1 MVEWWQR
8 AKLDANRNPVFV
20 EGTVS
25 TMAGQDFALAAKP
38 ALFQIAGNPR
48 RNTMSK
54 IEDRLTQLGIILPKA
69 SAPLANYV
77 PTSISANLL
86 IVSGQLC
93 FGADGKLAPNHTG
106 KVGTTISTEDA
117 KDAARLCVLNVMA
130 QAQAA
135 LGGFTRLRR
144 CLRLGG
150 FINAHPDFHGLAGVM
165 NGASDAIV
173 DIMGDAGRHA
183 RSTIGVAVLPLDA
196 CVEVE
201 AMFEIA

>member
-1 MVEWWQR
+1 MTTIDE
-8 AKLDANRNPVFV
+8 
-20 EGTVS
+20 
-25 TMAGQDFALAAKP
+25 
-38 ALFQIAGNPR
+38 
-48 RNTMSK
+48 
-54 IEDRLTQLGIILPKA
+54 RLKSLGVVLPKA
-69 SAPLANYV
+69 GAPLANYV
-77 PTSISANLL
+77 PVTISGALL

-93 FGADGKLAPNHTG
+93 FGADGKLAPEHVG
-106 KVGTTISTEDA
+106 KVGANVSADAA

-135 LGGFTRLRR
+135 LGGFSRLRR

-150 FINAHPDFHGLAGVM
+150 FVNAHPDFHGLAPVM

-173 DIMGDAGRHA
+173 DIMGDSGRHA